1 MRVTVEMHG
10 PFQQF
15 NRGGLRRAELDV
27 EDDLS
32 VRDLLMSLG
41 VDIDEPWNAGL
52 NGKLAGPSDKVS
64 DGSFLIVFPAIEG
77 G

>member
-15 NRGGLRRAELDV
+15 NKGGQLRAELDL
-27 EDDLS
+27 EQDLT
-32 VRDLLMSLG
+32 VRDLLTSLG
-41 VDIDEPWNAGL
+41 VDVDEPWNAGL
-52 NGKLAGPSDKVS
+52 NGTLASPSDRLS
-64 DGSFLIVFPAIEG
+64 DGAFLIVFPPIEG